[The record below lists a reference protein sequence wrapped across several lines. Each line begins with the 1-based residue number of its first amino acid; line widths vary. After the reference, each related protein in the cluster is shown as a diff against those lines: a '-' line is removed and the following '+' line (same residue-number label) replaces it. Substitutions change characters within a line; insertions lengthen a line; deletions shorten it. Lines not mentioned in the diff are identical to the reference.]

1 MSRLTSENVAKMSKK
16 EIAKI
21 RGELVKLAI
30 EYGCDDYDIADFS
43 KSTVVIARRLAKAT
57 GKDVTFIDLMIWYSG
72 ANDSR
77 GNYKYADEA
86 LKAFF
91 GADFYNELDCAA
103 RLSQAIEYA
112 FGITEESCH
121 GGIDFV
127 KPFKLAG
134 VTRVTED

>member
-1 MSRLTSENVAKMSKK
+1 MSRLTSENVAKMSVK

-30 EYGCDDYDIADFS
+30 EYGCDDYEIADFS
-43 KSTVVIARRLAKAT
+43 KATVTIARRLAKAT
-57 GKDVTFIDLMIWYSG
+57 DCDVTFIDLMLWYSG

-77 GNYKYADEA
+77 GNYNHANLA
-86 LKAFF
+86 LKKFF
-91 GADFYNELDCAA
+91 GADFMNELDCAA

-112 FGITEESCH
+112 FGITDESCH

-127 KPFKLAG
+127 EPFKSAG
-134 VTRVTED
+134 VKRITED